1 MLLVLWCARYTYCAC
16 NIDAAGN
23 NISKFLMVCTVGPLF
38 SSDSQRKIVK
48 DVYYDLLRDKAV
60 KRAVGFLIQA
70 HNLTCR
76 IDPEGEGLQGPGN
89 VNRVESTLVAQENV
103 RRARSID
110 ITADAPARCIH

>member
-1 MLLVLWCARYTYCAC
+1 
-16 NIDAAGN
+16 
-23 NISKFLMVCTVGPLF
+23 MVCTVGPLF
-38 SSDSQRKIVK
+38 STDSQRKFVK

-89 VNRVESTLVAQENV
+89 VNRGESALVAQETV
-103 RRARSID
+103 RCARSIEVK
-110 ITADAPARCIH
+110 ADDLAG